1 MNDLQIQKIK
11 SLDKD
16 ACDGSIQQVLL
27 RNDLSKVPYG
37 DACFHIAQC
46 LKGDKTALAE
56 ENRKLASILK
66 KHGLYTSEEL
76 FENG

>member
-1 MNDLQIQKIK
+1 MNDQQVQKIK

-27 RNDLSKVPYG
+27 RSDLNQVPFAE
-37 DACFHIAQC
+37 ACFHIAQC
-46 LKGDKTALAE
+46 LKNDKTAIAE
-56 ENRKLASILK
+56 ENRKLSAILK

-76 FENG
+76 FGD

>member
-1 MNDLQIQKIK
+1 MNQLQIDKIK

-27 RNDLSKVPYG
+27 RSDLSKVPYG

-46 LKGDKTALAE
+46 LKNDKTALAE
-56 ENRKLASILK
+56 ENKKLVAILK
-66 KHGLYTSEEL
+66 KHNLYSSKEL
-76 FENG
+76 FDD

>member
-27 RNDLSKVPYG
+27 RSDLSKVPYG

-56 ENRKLASILK
+56 ENKKLVAILK
-66 KHGLYTSEEL
+66 KHNLYNSKEL
-76 FENG
+76 FDD

>member
-1 MNDLQIQKIK
+1 MNELQIQKIK

-27 RNDLSKVPYG
+27 RSDLSKVPYG

-46 LKGDKTALAE
+46 LKNDKTALAE
-56 ENRKLASILK
+56 ENRKLVGILK
-66 KHGLYTSEEL
+66 KYNLYNSKEL
-76 FENG
+76 FDD

>member
-1 MNDLQIQKIK
+1 MNQTQIDKIK

-16 ACDGSIQQVLL
+16 GCDGSIQQVLL
-27 RNDLSKVPYG
+27 RKDLSKVPYG

-56 ENRKLASILK
+56 ENRKLSAILK

-76 FENG
+76 FCD